1 MNLFIDVTNSCR
13 SARNTGMQ
21 RMTRRLFA
29 ELEQRL
35 SVTPLCWNRLGH
47 FYHRLGDR
55 ESAYLREPFQDYKR
69 AVALPE
75 LRGEKFPGEL
85 RRLLCRKPVDLSA
98 ELGSDDV
105 FLAPDFFGDSR
116 RQKLPPLI
124 RKVGMLSVA
133 IFHDAAMERLGLHAR
148 RSTRKFRE
156 YIQALASFDRII
168 CISEQSRD
176 DLLSFWREYGIRD
189 LPETFIETWPLEFD
203 EAERSDG
210 RDGPPGGR
218 PQNSDSGATRSSVLC
233 VSTFVPR
240 KNHLGLLDAAEQLW
254 SNGLEF
260 ELKLVGPWAGNWP
273 VLLKIRALRAKGR
286 PLTWL
291 KHVDDQ
297 TLHTLYRQCAFT
309 VYPSLME
316 GFGLPIAESL
326 WHGKPCVC
334 GGNGALGEVARGGG
348 CLIVDQTSTAA
359 LSEGIKTLLSDR
371 QLYSRL
377 SNEARARIFRSWSDY
392 IDKFLAHLKPARD
405 VNVAHATISD

>member
-29 ELEQRL
+29 EMEQRA
-35 SVTPLCWNRLGH
+35 SATPLCWNRLGH

-55 ESAYLREPFQDYKR
+55 ESAYLRKPFQGYKR

-75 LRGEKFPGEL
+75 MRGEKFPGEL
-85 RRLLCRKPVDLSA
+85 RRLFRRQPVDLA
-98 ELGSDDV
+98 NEIHDGDV

-116 RQKLPPLI
+116 RQKLPLFI
-124 RKVGMLSVA
+124 RKIRMRFVA
-133 IFHDAAMERLGLHAR
+133 IFHDAATERLGLHAQ

-156 YIQALASFDRII
+156 YLQALACFDRVI
-168 CISEQSRD
+168 CISQQSRD
-176 DLLSFWREYGIRD
+176 DLLAFWNEYGVRD
-189 LPETFIETWPLEFD
+189 VPETFVESWPLEFD
-203 EAERSDG
+203 ERERGSADI
-210 RDGPPGGR
+210 P
-218 PQNSDSGATRSSVLC
+218 SKSKSVLC
-233 VSTFVPR
+233 VNTFVPR
-240 KNHLGLLDAAEQLW
+240 KNHLALLSAAEDAW

-260 ELKLVGPWAGNWP
+260 ELKLVGSWAGNWS

-291 KHVDDQ
+291 KHVDDE
-297 TLHTLYRQCAFT
+297 TLHALYRECAFT

-326 WHGKPCVC
+326 WHGKPCIC

-348 CLIVDQTSTAA
+348 CLIVDQTSTTA
-359 LSEGIKTLLSDR
+359 LAEGIKTLLLDR

-377 SNEARARIFRSWSDY
+377 SAEALARKFRSWSDY
-392 IDKFLAHLKPARD
+392 IDKFMMHLKPARD
-405 VNVAHATISD
+405 TNAAQTSMSH

>member
-13 SARNTGMQ
+13 SPRNTGMQ
-21 RMTRRLFA
+21 RMTRRLCA
-29 ELEQRL
+29 EMEQRA
-35 SVTPLCWNRLGH
+35 SATPLCWNRLGH

-55 ESAYLREPFQDYKR
+55 ESAYLRKPFQGYKR

-75 LRGEKFPGEL
+75 MRGEKFPGEL
-85 RRLLCRKPVDLSA
+85 RRLFRRQPVDLA
-98 ELGSDDV
+98 NEIHDGDV

-116 RQKLPPLI
+116 RQKLPLFI
-124 RKVGMLSVA
+124 RKIGMRFVA
-133 IFHDAAMERLGLHAR
+133 IFHDAATERLGLHAQ

-156 YIQALASFDRII
+156 YLQALACFDRVI
-168 CISEQSRD
+168 CISQQSRD
-176 DLLSFWREYGIRD
+176 DLLAFWNEYGVRD
-189 LPETFIETWPLEFD
+189 VPETFVESWPLEFD
-203 EAERSDG
+203 ERERGSADI
-210 RDGPPGGR
+210 P
-218 PQNSDSGATRSSVLC
+218 NKSKSVLC

-240 KNHLGLLDAAEQLW
+240 KNHLALLSAAEDAW

-260 ELKLVGPWAGNWP
+260 ELKLVGSWAGNWS

-291 KHVDDQ
+291 KHVDDE
-297 TLHTLYRQCAFT
+297 TLHALYRECAFT

-326 WHGKPCVC
+326 WHGKPCIC

-348 CLIVDQTSTAA
+348 CLIVDQTSTTA
-359 LSEGIKTLLSDR
+359 LAEGIKTLLSDR

-377 SNEARARIFRSWSDY
+377 FAEARARKFRSWSDY
-392 IDKFLAHLKPARD
+392 IDKFMMHLKPARD
-405 VNVAHATISD
+405 TNAAHTSMSH